1 MSASRSKRRDC
12 SAQPFA
18 LFFICRC
25 MKASVSVFGPPAAI
39 VSASLIFRSL
49 SQGGIKWPG
58 LLGPTMLHSSD
69 QRLVVETRRR
79 FMRWIASLNL
89 PQQRDLACAV
99 SRSSLPR
106 RISNCAA
113 PQLATIPHG
122 VAPTGMQRL
131 QQRCG
136 SVARARPY
144 AAAPAR
150 SQSVPPNP
158 RGQLGLVQPRPLVSR
173 LQPREGDTVCFRA

>member
-1 MSASRSKRRDC
+1 MCPLDELRRHAYLLSLLEDTNHFIGDSRAAIFHADSSFSLFHPLLPNAWLRDTDQVIWLLQNHQQSRQHGSALVRRLFALPLDVRFSSKRRDC
-12 SAQPFA
+12 SGQPFA

-89 PQQRDLACAV
+89 PQQ
-99 SRSSLPR
+99 
-106 RISNCAA
+106 
-113 PQLATIPHG
+113 T
-122 VAPTGMQRL
+122 
-131 QQRCG
+131 
-136 SVARARPY
+136 
-144 AAAPAR
+144 
-150 SQSVPPNP
+150 
-158 RGQLGLVQPRPLVSR
+158 
-173 LQPREGDTVCFRA
+173 